1 MKKQKLKKCTNRGGT
16 HESDA
21 KEEKRMKRIV
31 AILLILCLCPLCAWT
46 ETAEAPDK
54 QSFSE
59 LMCAIVAANQPEIL
73 WGRYESLTFQ
83 FSNPAA
89 PDGYDV
95 VWQTKDAYYQS
106 YADLF
111 AVWEKDQ
118 VYCRMDWEQE
128 ADGPSIVAGYD
139 YSRYYPSYWFV
150 RTEEDLWKAEHE
162 TPVGCDEKDGLLI
175 LTTEYDETL
184 AQEAM
189 EGASREYAGETVLAH
204 LTVDAE
210 TYEIV
215 ESCVSVQKDG
225 EEQVISFFRVVCD
238 QTAPLAC
245 RVLRAAIERD
255 GMKTMNVNYI
265 VDPGT
270 EHETVKTITVPANTG
285 CYLICE
291 EPFVFFYDQEQT
303 IVSGWDRMSDLTVYI
318 YTNPGEALS
327 QHFQELYDAAYPHE

>member
-1 MKKQKLKKCTNRGGT
+1 
-16 HESDA
+16 
-21 KEEKRMKRIV
+21 MKRIV

-128 ADGPSIVAGYD
+128 AGEKRIFADRDMFKIRTKRNGETDTMVLSKSLNKREPGIRGRNRPGPS
-139 YSRYYPSYWFV
+139 
-150 RTEEDLWKAEHE
+150 
-162 TPVGCDEKDGLLI
+162 
-175 LTTEYDETL
+175 
-184 AQEAM
+184 
-189 EGASREYAGETVLAH
+189 
-204 LTVDAE
+204 
-210 TYEIV
+210 
-215 ESCVSVQKDG
+215 
-225 EEQVISFFRVVCD
+225 
-238 QTAPLAC
+238 
-245 RVLRAAIERD
+245 
-255 GMKTMNVNYI
+255 
-265 VDPGT
+265 
-270 EHETVKTITVPANTG
+270 
-285 CYLICE
+285 
-291 EPFVFFYDQEQT
+291 
-303 IVSGWDRMSDLTVYI
+303 DRGRGNL
-318 YTNPGEALS
+318 
-327 QHFQELYDAAYPHE
+327 